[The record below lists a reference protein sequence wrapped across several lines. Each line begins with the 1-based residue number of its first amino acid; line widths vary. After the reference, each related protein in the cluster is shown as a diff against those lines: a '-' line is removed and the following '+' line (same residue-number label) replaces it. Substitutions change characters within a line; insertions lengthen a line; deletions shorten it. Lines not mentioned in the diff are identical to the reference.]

1 MLLATLVWVLGLGIS
16 KYKKKISFW
25 VWIEYKFKKIRKK
38 TILILKYSAGKQK
51 INIKCIFYKF
61 SVF

>member
-1 MLLATLVWVLGLGIS
+1 MLLATLVWVWVWVFQNT
-16 KYKKKISFW
+16 KKKISFW

-38 TILILKYSAGKQK
+38 NKIDTQIQYRETKNIQK
-51 INIKCIFYKF
+51 MHIYKF